1 MLSYWQFALKIV
13 KYKYM
18 IKHTNLY
25 SVLATSAYKKPEAPA
40 VISEG
45 KTWSYHQLLMSVD
58 RASDM
63 LWQHG
68 VRAKDKVA
76 LALRNGIEVIIT
88 NFALYKI
95 GAVGVPIN
103 FMISKSEEI
112 KFILSDCKAKAVV
125 TQAEFLRHYAKVK
138 KDLPDLNY
146 IFSTDEISSSV
157 QELND
162 PNIKLFWPAI
172 EESKFNPQTLSV
184 KPAAEDVAMIL
195 YTSGTTGM
203 PKGVMLT
210 HNNFLSDV
218 HSLVISF
225 KITDDDAMLCILP
238 MFHTLAWTANVIT
251 PLSLGLKI
259 VVMANITPA
268 SAWLH
273 LMGKEKITIMTAV
286 PQLYSVLSKE
296 AKGLKRL
303 YLQYWAFRKV
313 RFCISGAAPLSQETK
328 NHFEKQLGLPIL
340 EGYGLTETSPV
351 VSVNTEEN
359 RKSGS
364 VGINLPYVNV
374 KIVDDNGKELARNEE
389 GEICVKGDNVFK
401 GYYNNPA
408 ATAEV
413 FDKEGWF
420 KTGDIGVVDDEGFIF
435 IRDRKK
441 DMIIIKGLKVFS
453 AQVEHVIND
462 YPGVE
467 ECAVI
472 GVPDGH
478 GGEIIKL
485 FVVKRKGYDFD
496 ETDFR
501 KYLKNNLD
509 NYKRPREVEFRDSL
523 PKNSLRK
530 ILKKDLRKEAVEK
543 MKARL
548 AAMSA
553 GK

>member
-1 MLSYWQFALKIV
+1 
-13 KYKYM
+13 M
-18 IKHTNLY
+18 IKYTNLY
-25 SVLATSAYKKPEAPA
+25 SVLADSAYKKPEAPA
-40 VISEG
+40 IITG
-45 KTWSYHQLLMSVD
+45 GQTWSYHKLLMSVD

-68 VRAKDKVA
+68 VRANDKVA
-76 LALRNGIEVIIT
+76 LALRNSVEVVIT

-103 FMISKSEEI
+103 FMISKAEEI
-112 KFILSDCKAKAVV
+112 KFILKDCKAKAVV

-157 QELND
+157 KELND
-162 PNIKLFWPAI
+162 PNIKLFWTAV

-184 KPAAEDVAMIL
+184 KPAAEDVAMLL

-210 HNNFLSDV
+210 HNNILSDV
-218 HSLVISF
+218 HSMVISF

-238 MFHTLAWTANVIT
+238 MFHTLAWTANVVT

-259 VVMANITPA
+259 VIMANITPA

-273 LMGKEKITIMTAV
+273 LMGKEKVTIMTAV

-328 NHFEKQLGLPIL
+328 DHFEKQLGLPIL

-374 KIVDDNGKELARNEE
+374 KIVDDNGKELGRNEE
-389 GEICVKGDNVFK
+389 GEICIKGENVFR

-408 ATAEV
+408 ATAEA
-413 FDKEGWF
+413 FDSEGWF

-462 YPGVE
+462 YPGIE

-485 FVVKRKGYDFD
+485 YAVKRKGYDFN
-496 ETDFR
+496 EADFR

-509 NYKRPREVEFRDSL
+509 NYKRPREVEFRESL

-543 MKARL
+543 MKDRL

-553 GK
+553 EN

>member
-1 MLSYWQFALKIV
+1 
-13 KYKYM
+13 M

-25 SVLATSAYKKPEAPA
+25 SVLASSAYKKPEAPA
-40 VISEG
+40 IISG
-45 KTWSYHQLLMSVD
+45 GQTWSYHKLLMSVD

-68 VRAKDKVA
+68 VRANDKVA
-76 LALRNGIEVIIT
+76 LALRNGVEVVIT

-103 FMISKSEEI
+103 FMISKPEEI
-112 KFILSDCKAKAVV
+112 KFILKDSKAKAVV
-125 TQAEFLRHYAKVK
+125 TQAEFLRHYANVK

-157 QELND
+157 KALND
-162 PNIKLFWPAI
+162 SSIKLFWPAI
-172 EESKFNPQTLSV
+172 EESKFNPQTLSC
-184 KPAAEDVAMIL
+184 KPAADDIAMLL
-195 YTSGTTGM
+195 YTSGTTGN

-210 HNNFLSDV
+210 HNNILSDV

-225 KITDDDAMLCILP
+225 KITDDDALLCILP
-238 MFHTLAWTANVIT
+238 MFHTLAWTANIIT
-251 PLSLGLKI
+251 PLSMGLKI
-259 VVMANITPA
+259 VIMANITPA

-273 LMGKEKITIMTAV
+273 LMGKEKVTIMTAV

-328 NHFEKQLGLPIL
+328 DHFEKQLGLPIL

-359 RKSGS
+359 RKAGS
-364 VGINLPYVNV
+364 VGINLPYINV
-374 KIVDDNGKELARNEE
+374 KIIDDNGKELGRNEE
-389 GEICVKGDNVFK
+389 GEICVKGENVFK
-401 GYYNNPA
+401 GYYNNPP
-408 ATAEV
+408 ATAEA
-413 FDKEGWF
+413 FDSEGWF

-462 YPGVE
+462 YPGIE

-485 FVVKRKGYDFD
+485 YAVKRKGYPFD
-496 ETDFR
+496 EADFR

-530 ILKKDLRKEAVEK
+530 ILKKDLRKEAIEK
-543 MKARL
+543 MQGRL
-548 AAMSA
+548 AAISA
-553 GK
+553 EK

>member
-1 MLSYWQFALKIV
+1 
-13 KYKYM
+13 M
-18 IKHTNLY
+18 IKYTNLY
-25 SVLATSAYKKPEAPA
+25 SVLASSAYKKPEATA
-40 VISEG
+40 IIAAG
-45 KTWSYHQLLMSVD
+45 QTWSYHKLLMSVD

-68 VRAKDKVA
+68 VRANDKVA
-76 LALRNGIEVIIT
+76 LAMRNSVEVVIT

-103 FMISKSEEI
+103 FMISKAEEI
-112 KFILSDCKAKAVV
+112 KFILKDCKAKAVV
-125 TQAEFLRHYAKVK
+125 TQAEFLRHYANVK
-138 KDLPDLNY
+138 KDLPDLKY

-157 QELND
+157 KALND
-162 PNIKLFWPAI
+162 PDIKLFWPAI
-172 EESKFNPQTLSV
+172 EESKFNPQTLSC
-184 KPAAEDVAMIL
+184 KPAADDVAMLL

-210 HNNFLSDV
+210 HNNILSDV
-218 HSLVISF
+218 HSVVICF
-225 KITDDDAMLCILP
+225 KITDEDSMLCILP

-259 VVMANITPA
+259 VIMANITPA

-273 LMGKEKITIMTAV
+273 LMGKEKVTIMTAV

-328 NHFEKQLGLPIL
+328 DHFEQQLGLPIL
-340 EGYGLTETSPV
+340 EGYGLTETSPI
-351 VSVNTEEN
+351 VSVNTEEH
-359 RKSGS
+359 RKAGS
-364 VGINLPYVNV
+364 VGINLPYINV
-374 KIVDDNGKELARNEE
+374 KIVDDNGKELGRNEE
-389 GEICVKGDNVFK
+389 GEICVKGENVFK

-408 ATAEV
+408 ATAEA
-413 FDKEGWF
+413 FDSDGWF

-462 YPGVE
+462 YPGIE

-485 FVVKRKGYDFD
+485 YAVKRKGYDFD
-496 ETDFR
+496 EADFR

-543 MKARL
+543 MKERL

-553 GK
+553 ESPAL

>member
-1 MLSYWQFALKIV
+1 
-13 KYKYM
+13 M

-25 SVLATSAYKKPEAPA
+25 SVLADSAYRKPEAPA

-68 VRAKDKVA
+68 VRANDKVA
-76 LALRNGIEVIIT
+76 LALRNGVEVIIT

-103 FMISKSEEI
+103 FMISKPEEI
-112 KFILSDCKAKAVV
+112 KFILKDCKAKAVV

-157 QELND
+157 KELND

-184 KPAAEDVAMIL
+184 KPAAEDLAMIL

-218 HSLVISF
+218 YSLVISF
-225 KITDDDAMLCILP
+225 KINDDDSMLCILP

-251 PLSLGLKI
+251 PLYLGLKI

-328 NHFEKQLGLPIL
+328 DHFEKQLGLPIL

-359 RKSGS
+359 RKVGS

-374 KIVDDNGKELARNEE
+374 KIIDDNGKELGRNEE

-413 FDKEGWF
+413 FDSEGWF

-462 YPGVE
+462 YPGIE

-485 FVVKRKGYDFD
+485 YAVKRKGYDFD
-496 ETDFR
+496 EADFR

-543 MKARL
+543 MKERL
-548 AAMSA
+548 ASMTAEN
-553 GK
+553 

>member
-1 MLSYWQFALKIV
+1 
-13 KYKYM
+13 M

-25 SVLATSAYKKPEAPA
+25 NVLADSAYKKPEAPA
-40 VISEG
+40 IISGG
-45 KTWSYHQLLMSVD
+45 KTWSYHELLMSVD

-63 LWQHG
+63 FWQHG
-68 VRAKDKVA
+68 VRATDKVA
-76 LALRNGIEVIIT
+76 LALRNGVEVIIT

-103 FMISKSEEI
+103 FMISKAEEI
-112 KFILSDCKAKAVV
+112 KFILNDCKAKAVV

-157 QELND
+157 KELND
-162 PNIKLFWPAI
+162 PTIKLFWSAI

-184 KPAAEDVAMIL
+184 KPAADDVAMIL

-210 HNNFLSDV
+210 HNNILSDV
-218 HSLVISF
+218 HSVVICF
-225 KITDDDAMLCILP
+225 KITDEDSMLCILP
-238 MFHTLAWTANVIT
+238 MFHTLAWTANVIA
-251 PLSLGLKI
+251 PLKLGLKV

-313 RFCISGAAPLSQETK
+313 RFCLSGAAPLSQETK
-328 NHFEKQLGLPIL
+328 DHFEKQLGLPIL

-359 RKSGS
+359 RKAGS

-374 KIVDDNGKELARNEE
+374 KIVDDNGKELGRNEE
-389 GEICVKGDNVFK
+389 GEICVKGENVFK

-408 ATAEV
+408 ATQEV
-413 FDKEGWF
+413 FDSDGWF

-462 YPGVE
+462 YPGIE

-485 FVVKRKGYDFD
+485 YAVKKKGYDFD
-496 ETDFR
+496 EADFR

-543 MKARL
+543 MQQRL
-548 AAMSA
+548 AEMSA
-553 GK
+553 KN

>member
-1 MLSYWQFALKIV
+1 
-13 KYKYM
+13 M

-25 SVLATSAYKKPEAPA
+25 SVLASSAYKKPEAPA
-40 VISEG
+40 VICGG
-45 KTWSYHQLLMSVD
+45 KTWSYHELLMSVD

-68 VRAKDKVA
+68 VRANDKVA

-103 FMISKSEEI
+103 FMISKAEEI
-112 KFILSDCKAKAVV
+112 KFILNDCKAKAVI

-157 QELND
+157 KELND
-162 PNIKLFWPAI
+162 PNIKLFWPSI

-184 KPAAEDVAMIL
+184 KPAAQDIAMIL
-195 YTSGTTGM
+195 YTSGTTGN

-210 HNNFLSDV
+210 HNNILSDV

-225 KITDDDAMLCILP
+225 KINDDDAMLCILP

-251 PLSLGLKI
+251 PLYLGLKI

-313 RFCISGAAPLSQETK
+313 RFCLSGAAPLSQETK
-328 NHFEKQLGLPIL
+328 DHFEKQLGLPIL

-359 RKSGS
+359 KKAGS

-374 KIVDDNGKELARNEE
+374 KIIDDNGKELGRNEE

-413 FDKEGWF
+413 FDTEGWF

-462 YPGVE
+462 YPGIE

-485 FVVKRKGYDFD
+485 YAVKRKGYDFD
-496 ETDFR
+496 EADFR

-530 ILKKDLRKEAVEK
+530 ILKKDLRKEAVAK
-543 MKARL
+543 MKERL
-548 AAMSA
+548 ATITTA
-553 GK
+553 GN

>member
-1 MLSYWQFALKIV
+1 
-13 KYKYM
+13 M

-25 SVLATSAYKKPEAPA
+25 SVLASSAYKKPEAVA
-40 VISEG
+40 VISGG
-45 KTWSYHQLLMSVD
+45 KTWSYHELLMSVD

-68 VRAKDKVA
+68 VRANDKVA
-76 LALRNGIEVIIT
+76 LALRNGVEVIIT

-103 FMISKSEEI
+103 FMISKAEEI
-112 KFILSDCKAKAVV
+112 KFILNDSKAKAVV

-157 QELND
+157 KELND

-195 YTSGTTGM
+195 YTSGTTGN

-210 HNNFLSDV
+210 HNNILSDV

-328 NHFEKQLGLPIL
+328 DHFEKQLGLPIL

-359 RKSGS
+359 KKAGS

-374 KIVDDNGKELARNEE
+374 KIIDDNGKELGRNEE
-389 GEICVKGDNVFK
+389 GEICVKGENVFK

-462 YPGVE
+462 YPGIE

-485 FVVKRKGYDFD
+485 FAVKRKGYDFD
-496 ETDFR
+496 EADFR

-509 NYKRPREVEFRDSL
+509 NYKRPREVEFRESL

-530 ILKKDLRKEAVEK
+530 ILKKDLRKEAIEK
-543 MKARL
+543 MKERL
-548 AAMSA
+548 TAMSVEN
-553 GK
+553 

>member
-1 MLSYWQFALKIV
+1 MVCIGSFALKIV

-18 IKHTNLY
+18 IKYTNLY
-25 SVLATSAYKKPEAPA
+25 SVLAESAYKKPEAPA
-40 VISEG
+40 IITGG
-45 KTWSYHQLLMSVD
+45 KTWSYHQLLMNVD

-68 VRAKDKVA
+68 VRANDKVA
-76 LALRNGIEVIIT
+76 LALRNGVEVIIT

-103 FMISKSEEI
+103 FMISKPEEI
-112 KFILSDCKAKAVV
+112 KFILKDCKAKAVV

-138 KDLPDLNY
+138 KDLPDLKY

-157 QELND
+157 QALND
-162 PNIKLFWPAI
+162 PDIKLFWSAI
-172 EESKFNPQTLSV
+172 EESKFNPQTLSC
-184 KPAAEDVAMIL
+184 KPAADDVAMLL

-210 HNNFLSDV
+210 HNNILSDV
-218 HSLVISF
+218 HAAVISF
-225 KITDDDAMLCILP
+225 KISDDDAMLCILP
-238 MFHTLAWTANVIT
+238 MFHTLAWTVNVII
-251 PLSLGLKI
+251 PLSMGLKV

-273 LMGKEKITIMTAV
+273 LMGKEKVTIMTAV

-328 NHFEKQLGLPIL
+328 DHFEKQLGLPIL

-359 RKSGS
+359 RKAGS
-364 VGINLPYVNV
+364 VGINLPYINV
-374 KIVDDNGKELARNEE
+374 KIIDDNGTELGRNEE
-389 GEICVKGDNVFK
+389 GEICIKGENVFK

-408 ATAEV
+408 ATAEA
-413 FDKEGWF
+413 FDKDGWF
-420 KTGDIGVVDDEGFIF
+420 KTGDIGVIDDEGFIF

-462 YPGVE
+462 YPGIE

-485 FVVKRKGYDFD
+485 YAVKRKGYDFD
-496 ETDFR
+496 EADFR

-509 NYKRPREVEFRDSL
+509 NYKRPREVEFRDAL

-543 MKARL
+543 MKDRL
-548 AAMSA
+548 AAMA
-553 GK
+553 EN

>member
-1 MLSYWQFALKIV
+1 
-13 KYKYM
+13 M

-25 SVLATSAYKKPEAPA
+25 SVLASSAYKKPEAPA
-40 VISEG
+40 IISG
-45 KTWSYHQLLMSVD
+45 GQTWSYHKLLMSVD

-68 VRAKDKVA
+68 VRANDKVA
-76 LALRNGIEVIIT
+76 LALRNGVEVVIT

-103 FMISKSEEI
+103 FMISKPEEI
-112 KFILSDCKAKAVV
+112 KFILKDSKAKAVV
-125 TQAEFLRHYAKVK
+125 TQAEFLRHYANVK

-157 QELND
+157 KALND
-162 PNIKLFWPAI
+162 SSIKLFWPAI
-172 EESKFNPQTLSV
+172 EESKFNPQTLSC
-184 KPAAEDVAMIL
+184 KPAADDIAMLL
-195 YTSGTTGM
+195 YTSGTTGN

-210 HNNFLSDV
+210 HNNILSDV

-238 MFHTLAWTANVIT
+238 MFHTLAWTANIIT
-251 PLSLGLKI
+251 PLSMGLKI
-259 VVMANITPA
+259 VIMANITPA

-273 LMGKEKITIMTAV
+273 LMGKEKVTIMTAV

-328 NHFEKQLGLPIL
+328 DHFEKQLGLPIL

-359 RKSGS
+359 RKAGS
-364 VGINLPYVNV
+364 VGINLPYINV
-374 KIVDDNGKELARNEE
+374 KIIDDNGKELGRNEE
-389 GEICVKGDNVFK
+389 GEICVKGENVFK
-401 GYYNNPA
+401 GYYNNPP
-408 ATAEV
+408 ATAEA
-413 FDKEGWF
+413 FDSEGWF

-462 YPGVE
+462 YPGIE

-485 FVVKRKGYDFD
+485 YAVKRKGYPFD
-496 ETDFR
+496 EADFR

-530 ILKKDLRKEAVEK
+530 ILKKDLRKEAIEK
-543 MKARL
+543 MQGRL
-548 AAMSA
+548 AAISA
-553 GK
+553 EK

>member
-1 MLSYWQFALKIV
+1 
-13 KYKYM
+13 M
-18 IKHTNLY
+18 IKYTNLY
-25 SVLATSAYKKPEAPA
+25 NVLAESAYKKPEAPA
-40 VISEG
+40 IISGG
-45 KTWSYHQLLMSVD
+45 KTWSYHELLMSVD

-68 VRAKDKVA
+68 IRATDKVA
-76 LALRNGIEVIIT
+76 LALRNGVEVIIT

-103 FMISKSEEI
+103 FMISKAEEI
-112 KFILSDCKAKAVV
+112 KFILNDSKAKAVV

-138 KDLPDLNY
+138 KDLPSLKY

-157 QELND
+157 KELND

-184 KPAAEDVAMIL
+184 KPAADDVAMIL

-210 HNNFLSDV
+210 HNNILSDV
-218 HSLVISF
+218 HSVVICF
-225 KITDDDAMLCILP
+225 KITDEDSMLCILP
-238 MFHTLAWTANVIT
+238 MFHTLAWTANVIA
-251 PLSLGLKI
+251 PLKLGLKV

-328 NHFEKQLGLPIL
+328 DHFEKQLGLPIL

-359 RKSGS
+359 RKAGS

-374 KIVDDNGKELARNEE
+374 KIVDDNGKELGRNEE
-389 GEICVKGDNVFK
+389 GEICVKGENVFK

-413 FDKEGWF
+413 FDSDGWF

-462 YPGVE
+462 YPGIE

-485 FVVKRKGYDFD
+485 YAVKRKGYAFD
-496 ETDFR
+496 EADFR

-509 NYKRPREVEFRDSL
+509 NYKRPREVEFRESL

-543 MKARL
+543 MKERL
-548 AAMSA
+548 ASMSA
-553 GK
+553 DN

>member
-1 MLSYWQFALKIV
+1 
-13 KYKYM
+13 M
-18 IKHTNLY
+18 IKYTNLY
-25 SVLATSAYKKPEAPA
+25 SVLAASAYKKPEAPA
-40 VISEG
+40 IIAG
-45 KTWSYHQLLMSVD
+45 GQTWSYHKLLMSVD

-68 VRAKDKVA
+68 VRANDKVA
-76 LALRNGIEVIIT
+76 LALRNSVEVVIT

-103 FMISKSEEI
+103 FMISKAEEI
-112 KFILSDCKAKAVV
+112 KFILKDCKAKAVV

-157 QELND
+157 KELND
-162 PNIKLFWPAI
+162 PNIKLFWTAV

-184 KPAAEDVAMIL
+184 KPAAEDVAMLL

-210 HNNFLSDV
+210 HNNILSDV
-218 HSLVISF
+218 HSMVISF

-238 MFHTLAWTANVIT
+238 MFHTLAWTANVVT

-259 VVMANITPA
+259 VIMANITPA

-273 LMGKEKITIMTAV
+273 LMGKEKVTIMTAV

-328 NHFEKQLGLPIL
+328 DHFEKQLGLPIL

-374 KIVDDNGKELARNEE
+374 KIVDDNGKELGRNEE
-389 GEICVKGDNVFK
+389 GEICIKGENVFR

-408 ATAEV
+408 ATAEA
-413 FDKEGWF
+413 FDSEGWF

-462 YPGVE
+462 YPGIE

-485 FVVKRKGYDFD
+485 YAVKRKGYDFN
-496 ETDFR
+496 EADFR

-509 NYKRPREVEFRDSL
+509 NYKRPREVEFRESL

-543 MKARL
+543 MKDRL

-553 GK
+553 EN

>member
-1 MLSYWQFALKIV
+1 
-13 KYKYM
+13 M
-18 IKHTNLY
+18 IKYTNLY
-25 SVLATSAYKKPEAPA
+25 SVLASSAYRKPEATA
-40 VISEG
+40 IIAAG
-45 KTWSYHQLLMSVD
+45 QTWSYHKLLMSVD

-68 VRAKDKVA
+68 VRANDKVA
-76 LALRNGIEVIIT
+76 LAMRNSVEVVIT

-103 FMISKSEEI
+103 FMISKAEEI
-112 KFILSDCKAKAVV
+112 KFILKDCKAKAVV
-125 TQAEFLRHYAKVK
+125 TQAEFLRHYANVK
-138 KDLPDLNY
+138 KDLPDLKY

-157 QELND
+157 KALND
-162 PNIKLFWPAI
+162 PDIKLFWPAI
-172 EESKFNPQTLSV
+172 EESKFNPQTLSC
-184 KPAAEDVAMIL
+184 KPAAEDIAMIL

-210 HNNFLSDV
+210 HNNILADV

-225 KITDDDAMLCILP
+225 KITDEDSMLCILP
-238 MFHTLAWTANVIT
+238 MFHTLAWTANVIA
-251 PLSLGLKI
+251 PLTLGLKI

-273 LMGKEKITIMTAV
+273 LMGKEKVTIMTAV

-313 RFCISGAAPLSQETK
+313 RFCLSGAAPLSQETK
-328 NHFEKQLGLPIL
+328 DHFEQQLGLPIL

-359 RKSGS
+359 KKSGS

-374 KIVDDNGKELARNEE
+374 KIVDDNGKELGRNEE
-389 GEICVKGDNVFK
+389 GEICVKGENVFK

-413 FDKEGWF
+413 FDSEGWF

-462 YPGVE
+462 YPGIE

-485 FVVKRKGYDFD
+485 YAVKRKGYDFD
-496 ETDFR
+496 EADFR

-543 MKARL
+543 MKERL

-553 GK
+553 ESPAL

>member
-1 MLSYWQFALKIV
+1 
-13 KYKYM
+13 M
-18 IKHTNLY
+18 IKHSNLY

-40 VISEG
+40 VICGG

-68 VRAKDKVA
+68 VRANDKVA
-76 LALRNGIEVIIT
+76 LALRNGVEVIIT

-103 FMISKSEEI
+103 FMISKAEEI
-112 KFILSDCKAKAVV
+112 KFILNDSKAKAVV

-138 KDLPDLNY
+138 KDLPTLNY

-157 QELND
+157 KELND

-195 YTSGTTGM
+195 YTSGTTGN

-210 HNNFLSDV
+210 HNNILADV

-225 KITDDDAMLCILP
+225 KITDEDSMLCILP
-238 MFHTLAWTANVIT
+238 MFHTLAWTANVIA
-251 PLSLGLKI
+251 PLFLGLKI

-313 RFCISGAAPLSQETK
+313 RFCLSGAAPLSQETK
-328 NHFEKQLGLPIL
+328 DHFEKQLGLPIL

-359 RKSGS
+359 KKAGS

-374 KIVDDNGKELARNEE
+374 KIVDDNGKELDRNQE
-389 GEICVKGDNVFK
+389 GEICVKGENVFK

-413 FDKEGWF
+413 FDSEGWF

-462 YPGVE
+462 YPGIE

-485 FVVKRKGYDFD
+485 YAVKRKGYDFD
-496 ETDFR
+496 EADFR

-530 ILKKDLRKEAVEK
+530 ILKKDLRKEAIEK
-543 MKARL
+543 MKDRL

-553 GK
+553 ESPAL

>member
-1 MLSYWQFALKIV
+1 
-13 KYKYM
+13 M

-25 SVLATSAYKKPEAPA
+25 SVLASSAYKKPEAPA
-40 VISEG
+40 IISGG

-68 VRAKDKVA
+68 VRANDKVA
-76 LALRNGIEVIIT
+76 LALRNGVEVVIT

-103 FMISKSEEI
+103 FMISKAEEI
-112 KFILSDCKAKAVV
+112 KFILNDCKAKAVV

-157 QELND
+157 KEMGD
-162 PNIKLFWPAI
+162 PTIKLFWSAL

-195 YTSGTTGM
+195 YTSGTTGN

-210 HNNFLSDV
+210 HNNILSDV
-218 HSLVISF
+218 HSMVISF
-225 KITDDDAMLCILP
+225 KISDEDSMLCILP
-238 MFHTLAWTANVIT
+238 MFHTLAWTANIIT

-273 LMGKEKITIMTAV
+273 LMGKEKVTIMTAV

-328 NHFEKQLGLPIL
+328 DH
-340 EGYGLTETSPV
+340 
-351 VSVNTEEN
+351 
-359 RKSGS
+359 
-364 VGINLPYVNV
+364 
-374 KIVDDNGKELARNEE
+374 
-389 GEICVKGDNVFK
+389 
-401 GYYNNPA
+401 
-408 ATAEV
+408 
-413 FDKEGWF
+413 
-420 KTGDIGVVDDEGFIF
+420 
-435 IRDRKK
+435 
-441 DMIIIKGLKVFS
+441 
-453 AQVEHVIND
+453 
-462 YPGVE
+462 
-467 ECAVI
+467 
-472 GVPDGH
+472 
-478 GGEIIKL
+478 
-485 FVVKRKGYDFD
+485 
-496 ETDFR
+496 
-501 KYLKNNLD
+501 
-509 NYKRPREVEFRDSL
+509 
-523 PKNSLRK
+523 
-530 ILKKDLRKEAVEK
+530 
-543 MKARL
+543 
-548 AAMSA
+548 
-553 GK
+553 

>member
-1 MLSYWQFALKIV
+1 
-13 KYKYM
+13 M
-18 IKHTNLY
+18 IKYTNLY
-25 SVLATSAYKKPEAPA
+25 SVLASSAYKKPEAVA
-40 VISEG
+40 VISGG
-45 KTWSYHQLLMSVD
+45 KTWSYHELLMSVD

-68 VRAKDKVA
+68 VRANDKVA
-76 LALRNGIEVIIT
+76 LALRNGVEVIIT

-103 FMISKSEEI
+103 FMISKAEEI
-112 KFILSDCKAKAVV
+112 KFILNDSKAKAVV

-157 QELND
+157 KELDD

-195 YTSGTTGM
+195 YTSGTTGN

-210 HNNFLSDV
+210 HNNILSDV

-225 KITDDDAMLCILP
+225 KISDEDSMLCILP
-238 MFHTLAWTANVIT
+238 MFHTLAWTANIIT

-273 LMGKEKITIMTAV
+273 LMGKEKVTIMTAV

-328 NHFEKQLGLPIL
+328 DHFEKQLGLPIL

-359 RKSGS
+359 KKAGS

-374 KIVDDNGKELARNEE
+374 KIVDDNGKELDRNQE
-389 GEICVKGDNVFK
+389 GEICVKGENVFK

-413 FDKEGWF
+413 FDSEGWF

-462 YPGVE
+462 YPGIE

-485 FVVKRKGYDFD
+485 YAVKRKGYDFD
-496 ETDFR
+496 EADFR

-509 NYKRPREVEFRDSL
+509 NYKRPREVEFRESL

-543 MKARL
+543 MKERL
-548 AAMSA
+548 ATMSTEN
-553 GK
+553 

>member
-1 MLSYWQFALKIV
+1 
-13 KYKYM
+13 M

-25 SVLATSAYKKPEAPA
+25 SVLADSAYRKPEAPA

-68 VRAKDKVA
+68 VRANDKVA
-76 LALRNGIEVIIT
+76 LALRNGVEVIIT

-103 FMISKSEEI
+103 FMISKAEEI
-112 KFILSDCKAKAVV
+112 KFILKDCKAKAVV

-138 KDLPDLNY
+138 KELPDLNY

-157 QELND
+157 KELND
-162 PNIKLFWPAI
+162 PDIKLFWPAI

-184 KPAAEDVAMIL
+184 KPAAEDIAMIL

-218 HSLVISF
+218 YSLVISF
-225 KITDDDAMLCILP
+225 KINDDDSMLCILP

-251 PLSLGLKI
+251 PLYLGLKI

-328 NHFEKQLGLPIL
+328 DHFEKQLGLPIL

-359 RKSGS
+359 KKAGS

-374 KIVDDNGKELARNEE
+374 KIIDDNGKELGRNEE

-413 FDKEGWF
+413 FDSEGWF

-462 YPGVE
+462 YPGIE

-485 FVVKRKGYDFD
+485 YAVKRKGYDFD
-496 ETDFR
+496 EADFR

-543 MKARL
+543 MKERL
-548 AAMSA
+548 ATMTAEN
-553 GK
+553 

>member
-1 MLSYWQFALKIV
+1 
-13 KYKYM
+13 M

-40 VISEG
+40 VICGG

-68 VRAKDKVA
+68 VRANDKVA
-76 LALRNGIEVIIT
+76 LALRNGVEVIIT

-103 FMISKSEEI
+103 FMISKAEEI

-157 QELND
+157 KELND

-184 KPAAEDVAMIL
+184 KPAAEDIAMIL

-225 KITDDDAMLCILP
+225 KITDDDSMLCILP
-238 MFHTLAWTANVIT
+238 MFHTLAWTANVIA
-251 PLSLGLKI
+251 PLYLGLKI

-313 RFCISGAAPLSQETK
+313 RFCLSGAAPLSQETK
-328 NHFEKQLGLPIL
+328 DHFEKQLGLPIL

-359 RKSGS
+359 KKAGS

-413 FDKEGWF
+413 FDSEGWF

-462 YPGVE
+462 YPGIE

-485 FVVKRKGYDFD
+485 YAVKRKGYDFD
-496 ETDFR
+496 EADFR

-543 MKARL
+543 MKERL
-548 AAMSA
+548 ATMSA
-553 GK
+553 EN

>member
-1 MLSYWQFALKIV
+1 
-13 KYKYM
+13 M

-25 SVLATSAYKKPEAPA
+25 SVLASSAYKKPEAPA
-40 VISEG
+40 IVTG
-45 KTWSYHQLLMSVD
+45 GQTWSYHKLLMSVD

-68 VRAKDKVA
+68 VRANDKVA
-76 LALRNGIEVIIT
+76 LALRNGVEVVIT

-103 FMISKSEEI
+103 FMISKPEEI
-112 KFILSDCKAKAVV
+112 KFILNDCKAKAVV
-125 TQAEFLRHYAKVK
+125 TQAEFLRHYANVK
-138 KDLPDLNY
+138 KDLPDLKY

-157 QELND
+157 KALGD
-162 PNIKLFWPAI
+162 PSIKLFWPAI
-172 EESKFNPQTLSV
+172 EESKFNPQTLSC
-184 KPAAEDVAMIL
+184 KPAADDIAMLL

-210 HNNFLSDV
+210 HNNILSDV

-225 KITDDDAMLCILP
+225 KITDEDAMLCILP
-238 MFHTLAWTANVIT
+238 MFHTLAWTANIIT
-251 PLSLGLKI
+251 PLSMGLKI
-259 VVMANITPA
+259 VIMANITPA

-273 LMGKEKITIMTAV
+273 LMGKEKVTIMTAV

-328 NHFEKQLGLPIL
+328 DHFEKQLGLPIL

-359 RKSGS
+359 RKAGS
-364 VGINLPYVNV
+364 VGINLPYINV
-374 KIVDDNGKELARNEE
+374 KIADDNGRELGRNEE
-389 GEICVKGDNVFK
+389 GEICIKGENVFK

-408 ATAEV
+408 ATQEA
-413 FDKEGWF
+413 FDSEGWF
-420 KTGDIGVVDDEGFIF
+420 KTGDIGVVDDEGFVF

-462 YPGVE
+462 YPGIE

-485 FVVKRKGYDFD
+485 YAVKRKGYDFD
-496 ETDFR
+496 EADFR

-509 NYKRPREVEFRDSL
+509 NYKRPREVEFREAL

-530 ILKKDLRKEAVEK
+530 ILKKDLRKEAAQK
-543 MKARL
+543 MKERL
-548 AAMSA
+548 TAISA
-553 GK
+553 EK

>member
-1 MLSYWQFALKIV
+1 
-13 KYKYM
+13 M
-18 IKHTNLY
+18 IKYTNLY
-25 SVLATSAYKKPEAPA
+25 SVLASSAYKKPEAVA
-40 VISEG
+40 IISGG
-45 KTWSYHQLLMSVD
+45 KTWSYHELLMSVD

-68 VRAKDKVA
+68 VRANDKVA
-76 LALRNGIEVIIT
+76 LALRNGVEVIIT

-103 FMISKSEEI
+103 FMISKAEEI
-112 KFILSDCKAKAVV
+112 KFILNDSKAKAVV

-138 KDLPDLNY
+138 KDLPSLNY

-157 QELND
+157 KELND

-172 EESKFNPQTLSV
+172 KESKFNPQTLSV

-195 YTSGTTGM
+195 YTSGTTGN

-210 HNNFLSDV
+210 HNNILADV

-225 KITDDDAMLCILP
+225 KITDDDSMLCILP
-238 MFHTLAWTANVIT
+238 MFHTLAWTANVIA
-251 PLSLGLKI
+251 PLFLGLKV

-313 RFCISGAAPLSQETK
+313 RFCLSGAAPLSQETK
-328 NHFEKQLGLPIL
+328 DHFEKQLGLPIL

-359 RKSGS
+359 KKSGS

-374 KIVDDNGKELARNEE
+374 KIVDDNGKELDRNQE
-389 GEICVKGDNVFK
+389 GEICVKGENVFK

-413 FDKEGWF
+413 FDFEGWF
-420 KTGDIGVVDDEGFIF
+420 KTGDIGVIDDEGFIF

-462 YPGVE
+462 YPGIE

-485 FVVKRKGYDFD
+485 YAVKRKGYAFD
-496 ETDFR
+496 EADFR

-530 ILKKDLRKEAVEK
+530 ILKKDLRKEAIEK
-543 MKARL
+543 MKERL
-548 AAMSA
+548 ATMSA
-553 GK
+553 EN

>member
-1 MLSYWQFALKIV
+1 
-13 KYKYM
+13 M
-18 IKHTNLY
+18 IKYTNLY
-25 SVLATSAYKKPEAPA
+25 SVLASSAYKKPEAVA
-40 VISEG
+40 IISGG
-45 KTWSYHQLLMSVD
+45 KTWSYHELLMSVD

-68 VRAKDKVA
+68 VRANDKVA
-76 LALRNGIEVIIT
+76 LALRNGVEVIIT

-103 FMISKSEEI
+103 FMISKAEEI
-112 KFILSDCKAKAVV
+112 KFILNDSKAKAVV

-138 KDLPDLNY
+138 KDLPSLNY

-157 QELND
+157 KELND

-172 EESKFNPQTLSV
+172 KESKFNPQTLSV

-195 YTSGTTGM
+195 YTSGTTGN

-210 HNNFLSDV
+210 HNNILADV

-225 KITDDDAMLCILP
+225 KITDDDSMLCILP
-238 MFHTLAWTANVIT
+238 MFHTLAWTANVIA
-251 PLSLGLKI
+251 PLFLGLKV

-313 RFCISGAAPLSQETK
+313 RFCLSGAAPLSQETK
-328 NHFEKQLGLPIL
+328 DHFEKQLGLPIL

-359 RKSGS
+359 KKSGS

-374 KIVDDNGKELARNEE
+374 KIVDDNGKELDRNQE
-389 GEICVKGDNVFK
+389 GEICVKGENVFK

-413 FDKEGWF
+413 FDSEGWF

-462 YPGVE
+462 YPGIE

-485 FVVKRKGYDFD
+485 YAVKRKGYAFD
-496 ETDFR
+496 EADFR

-530 ILKKDLRKEAVEK
+530 ILKKDLRKEAIEK
-543 MKARL
+543 MKERL
-548 AAMSA
+548 ATMSA
-553 GK
+553 EI

>member
-1 MLSYWQFALKIV
+1 
-13 KYKYM
+13 M
-18 IKHTNLY
+18 IKYTNLY
-25 SVLATSAYKKPEAPA
+25 SVLASSAYKKPEAVA
-40 VISEG
+40 VISGG
-45 KTWSYHQLLMSVD
+45 KSWSYHELLMSVD

-68 VRAKDKVA
+68 VRANDKVA
-76 LALRNGIEVIIT
+76 LALRNGVEVIIT

-103 FMISKSEEI
+103 FMISKAEEI
-112 KFILSDCKAKAVV
+112 KFILNDSKAKAVV

-138 KDLPDLNY
+138 KDLPTLNY

-157 QELND
+157 KELND

-195 YTSGTTGM
+195 YTSGTTGN

-210 HNNFLSDV
+210 HNNILADV

-225 KITDDDAMLCILP
+225 KITDDDSMLCILP
-238 MFHTLAWTANVIT
+238 MFHTLAWTANVIA
-251 PLSLGLKI
+251 PLFLGLKI

-313 RFCISGAAPLSQETK
+313 RFCLSGAAPLSQETK
-328 NHFEKQLGLPIL
+328 DHFEKQLGLPIL

-359 RKSGS
+359 KKAGS

-374 KIVDDNGKELARNEE
+374 KIVDDNGKELDRNQE
-389 GEICVKGDNVFK
+389 GEICVKGENVFK

-413 FDKEGWF
+413 FDSEGWF
-420 KTGDIGVVDDEGFIF
+420 KTGDIGVIDDEGFIF

-462 YPGVE
+462 YPGIE

-485 FVVKRKGYDFD
+485 YAVKRKGYDFN
-496 ETDFR
+496 EADFR

-509 NYKRPREVEFRDSL
+509 NYKRPREVEFRESL

-530 ILKKDLRKEAVEK
+530 ILKKDLRKEAIEK
-543 MKARL
+543 MKERL
-548 AAMSA
+548 ATMSA
-553 GK
+553 EN

>member
-1 MLSYWQFALKIV
+1 M
-13 KYKYM
+13 
-18 IKHTNLY
+18 
-25 SVLATSAYKKPEAPA
+25 
-40 VISEG
+40 
-45 KTWSYHQLLMSVD
+45 
-58 RASDM
+58 
-63 LWQHG
+63 
-68 VRAKDKVA
+68 
-76 LALRNGIEVIIT
+76 
-88 NFALYKI
+88 
-95 GAVGVPIN
+95 PIN
-103 FMISKSEEI
+103 FMISKPEEI
-112 KFILSDCKAKAVV
+112 KFILGDCKAKAVV

-138 KDLPDLNY
+138 KDLPDLKY

-157 QELND
+157 KELND
-162 PNIKLFWPAI
+162 PDIKLFWPAI
-172 EESKFNPQTLSV
+172 EESKFNPQTLSC
-184 KPAAEDVAMIL
+184 KPAADDVAMLL

-210 HNNFLSDV
+210 HNNILSDV
-218 HSLVISF
+218 HSAVISF
-225 KITDDDAMLCILP
+225 KISDDDAMLCILP
-238 MFHTLAWTANVIT
+238 MFHTLAWTVNVII
-251 PLSLGLKI
+251 PLSMGLKV

-273 LMGKEKITIMTAV
+273 LMGKEKVTIMTAV

-328 NHFEKQLGLPIL
+328 DHFEQQLGLPIL

-359 RKSGS
+359 RKGGS
-364 VGINLPYVNV
+364 VGITLPYINV
-374 KIVDDNGKELARNEE
+374 KIVDDNGKELGRNEE
-389 GEICVKGDNVFK
+389 GEICIKGENVFK
-401 GYYNNPA
+401 GYFNNPA
-408 ATAEV
+408 ATQEA
-413 FDKEGWF
+413 FDKDGWF

-453 AQVEHVIND
+453 AQVEHVINE
-462 YPGVE
+462 YPGIE

-485 FVVKRKGYDFD
+485 YAVKKKGYDFN
-496 ETDFR
+496 EADFR

-509 NYKRPREVEFRDSL
+509 NYKRPREVEFRDAL

-530 ILKKDLRKEAVEK
+530 ILKRDLRKEAVEK
-543 MKARL
+543 MKERL

-553 GK
+553 ETPAL

>member
-1 MLSYWQFALKIV
+1 
-13 KYKYM
+13 M
-18 IKHTNLY
+18 IKYTNLY
-25 SVLATSAYKKPEAPA
+25 SVLASSAYKKPEATA
-40 VISEG
+40 IIAAG
-45 KTWSYHQLLMSVD
+45 QTWSYHKLLMSVD

-68 VRAKDKVA
+68 VRANDKVA
-76 LALRNGIEVIIT
+76 LAMRNSVEVVIT

-103 FMISKSEEI
+103 FMISKAEEI
-112 KFILSDCKAKAVV
+112 KFILKDCKAKAVV
-125 TQAEFLRHYAKVK
+125 TQAEFLRHYANVK
-138 KDLPDLNY
+138 KDLPDLKY

-157 QELND
+157 KALND
-162 PNIKLFWPAI
+162 PDIKLFWPAI
-172 EESKFNPQTLSV
+172 EESKFNPQTLSC
-184 KPAAEDVAMIL
+184 KPAADDVAMLL

-210 HNNFLSDV
+210 HNNILSDV
-218 HSLVISF
+218 HSVVICF
-225 KITDDDAMLCILP
+225 KITDEDSMLCILP
-238 MFHTLAWTANVIT
+238 MFHTLAWTANVIA

-259 VVMANITPA
+259 VIMANITPA

-273 LMGKEKITIMTAV
+273 LMGKEKVTIMTAV

-313 RFCISGAAPLSQETK
+313 RFCISGAAPLNQETK
-328 NHFEKQLGLPIL
+328 DHFEEQLGLPIL
-340 EGYGLTETSPV
+340 EGYGLTETSPI

-359 RKSGS
+359 RKAGS
-364 VGINLPYVNV
+364 VGINLPYINV
-374 KIVDDNGKELARNEE
+374 KIVDDNGKELGRNEE
-389 GEICVKGDNVFK
+389 GEICVKGENVFK

-408 ATAEV
+408 ATAEA
-413 FDKEGWF
+413 FDSDGWF

-462 YPGVE
+462 YPGIE

-485 FVVKRKGYDFD
+485 YAVKRKGYDFD
-496 ETDFR
+496 EADFR

-543 MKARL
+543 MKERL

-553 GK
+553 ESPAL